1 MNLVEEIRRQRRR
14 VEMSSDEFARIMMD
28 GRLSR
33 RQMIARLTALGLSA
47 PVAAALAARVSPADA
62 APAAIARRAIR
73 TQEAGNGTL
82 IVGTETDIEGMDP
95 GHAGALATTRVNI
108 NVLEGLVK
116 YDPGTVELIPHLA
129 LEVPTLENGGV
140 SEDGLTYT
148 FALRPDVKF
157 HDGTD
162 LNAEAVVMSY
172 RRLFDPEFEFYD
184 ETNTSGFFLAG
195 LTNVEAVDDMT
206 VRFTLAE
213 PNAAFV
219 ELSNVY
225 SGKVM
230 SPKAIQEVPIP
241 QWAEGSYGTGPFKLA
256 SWEKGVS
263 VVLERN
269 DDYWGTPPGL
279 QQLVFRPIP
288 EPTARVA
295 ALLSGEVDMIV
306 VVPPDAIQS
315 IKDDPNLVY
324 EQGPSLHYWFIQLN
338 TTAPPFDDVRVRQ
351 AVNYAVNKEGLA
363 NDILAGSAV
372 PATQPMP
379 AANWSY
385 NEEITGYPYDPEMAR
400 QLLAEAGFAD
410 GFQTTMIIPQSG
422 SGMII
427 PVQMNEYIQ
436 GNLRDVGIEVAIQS
450 FEWVSYLGIWGQGL
464 NQDVTMGNQSIMAS
478 DPYVANFL
486 LSGAFTPAEGGWNI
500 GYYENAE
507 VDELLAD
514 ALATPDR
521 EARKEIYAE
530 AWAKITEDAPW
541 IFVVNDLQPMAFKQS
556 VQGYVTNPAYVID
569 FTTISIAE

>member
-1 MNLVEEIRRQRRR
+1 
-14 VEMSSDEFARIMMD
+14 
-28 GRLSR
+28 
-33 RQMIARLTALGLSA
+33 
-47 PVAAALAARVSPADA
+47 
-62 APAAIARRAIR
+62 
-73 TQEAGNGTL
+73 
-82 IVGTETDIEGMDP
+82 
-95 GHAGALATTRVNI
+95 
-108 NVLEGLVK
+108 
-116 YDPGTVELIPHLA
+116 
-129 LEVPTLENGGV
+129 VPSLENGGV

-148 FALRPDVKF
+148 FNLRPDVKF
-157 HDGTD
+157 HDGADFT
-162 LNAEAVVMSY
+162 AEAVVMSY
-172 RRLFDPEFEFYD
+172 RRLYDPEFEFYD
-184 ETNTSGFFLAG
+184 DTNTSGFFLAG
-195 LTNVEAVDDMT
+195 MTNVEAVDDMT

-219 ELSNVY
+219 ELSNIY

-241 QWAEGSYGTGPFKLA
+241 QWAEGSYGTGPFKLS

-269 DDYWGTPPGL
+269 DEYWGTPPGL
-279 QQLVFRPIP
+279 QTLVFRPIP

-315 IKDDPNLVY
+315 IKDDPNLTY

-385 NEEITGYPYDPEMAR
+385 NEDITGYPYDPDKAR
-400 QLLAEAGFAD
+400 QLLADAGFAD
-410 GFQTTMIIPQSG
+410 GFQTNMIIPQSG

-450 FEWVSYLGIWGQGL
+450 FEWVSYLGIWAQGL

-500 GYYENAE
+500 GYYENPE
-507 VDELLAD
+507 VDELLAS
-514 ALATPDR
+514 ALETPDR
-521 EARKEIYAE
+521 EERKEIYAE

>member
-1 MNLVEEIRRQRRR
+1 
-14 VEMSSDEFARIMMD
+14 MSHEEFARILMDNRLDRREMMR
-28 GRLSR
+28 RL
-33 RQMIARLTALGLSA
+33 MALGLAA
-47 PVAAALAARVSPADA
+47 PVAASLTARVVHADA
-62 APAAIARRAIR
+62 APATITNRAARLQAD
-73 TQEAGNGTL
+73 GNGTL
-82 IVGTETDIEGMDP
+82 IVGTETDIEGFDP

-116 YDPGTVELIPHLA
+116 YNPGTVELIPHLA
-129 LEVPTLENGGV
+129 TEVPTLENGGV

-148 FALRPDVKF
+148 FSLRPDVTF
-157 HDGTD
+157 HDGTPF
-162 LNAEAVVMSY
+162 NAEAVVMTY
-172 RRLFDPEFEFYD
+172 RRLYDPEFEFYD
-184 ETNTSGFFLAG
+184 DTNTSGFFLAG

-206 VRFTLAE
+206 IQFTLGA

-225 SGKVM
+225 AGKVM

-241 QWAEGSYGTGPFKLA
+241 GWAEGSYGTGPFKLE

-263 VVLERN
+263 VVLQRN
-269 DDYWGTPPGL
+269 EEYWGTAPGL
-279 QQLVFRPIP
+279 QTLVFRPIP

-315 IKDDPNLVY
+315 IKDDPNLTY

-338 TTAPPFDDVRVRQ
+338 TTEPPFDDVRVRQ

-385 NEEITGYPYDPEMAR
+385 NEAVTGYPYDPEKAKA
-400 QLLAEAGFAD
+400 LLAEAGLAD
-410 GFQTTMIIPQSG
+410 GFQTNMIIPQSG
-422 SGMII
+422 SGMMI
-427 PVQMNEYIQ
+427 PVQMNEFIQ
-436 GNLRDVGIEVAIQS
+436 GNLRDIGIEVAIQS

-464 NQDVTMGNQSIMAS
+464 NADVTMGNQSIMAS

-486 LSGAFTPAEGGWNI
+486 LDGGFTPTEGGWNI
-500 GYYENAE
+500 GYYENPE
-507 VDELLAD
+507 VDELLAA
-514 ALATPDR
+514 ALTVPDR

-541 IFVVNDLQPMAFKQS
+541 IFVVNDLQPMAFKKS

-569 FTTISIAE
+569 FTTISIGE

>member
-1 MNLVEEIRRQRRR
+1 
-14 VEMSSDEFARIMMD
+14 
-28 GRLSR
+28 
-33 RQMIARLTALGLSA
+33 
-47 PVAAALAARVSPADA
+47 
-62 APAAIARRAIR
+62 
-73 TQEAGNGTL
+73 
-82 IVGTETDIEGMDP
+82 
-95 GHAGALATTRVNI
+95 
-108 NVLEGLVK
+108 
-116 YDPGTVELIPHLA
+116 
-129 LEVPTLENGGV
+129 
-140 SEDGLTYT
+140 
-148 FALRPDVKF
+148 
-157 HDGTD
+157 
-162 LNAEAVVMSY
+162 
-172 RRLFDPEFEFYD
+172 
-184 ETNTSGFFLAG
+184 
-195 LTNVEAVDDMT
+195 
-206 VRFTLAE
+206 
-213 PNAAFV
+213 
-219 ELSNVY
+219 
-225 SGKVM
+225 M
-230 SPKAIQEVPIP
+230 SPQAIQEVPIP
-241 QWAEGSYGTGPFKLA
+241 GWAEGSYGTGPFTLS

-269 DDYWGTPPGL
+269 EDYWGTPPGL
-279 QQLVFRPIP
+279 QTLVFRPIP

-315 IKDDPNLVY
+315 IQDDPNLTY

-338 TTAPPFDDVRVRQ
+338 TTAPPFDDVRVRH

-385 NEEITGYPYDPEMAR
+385 NEDVTGYPYDPEMAR

-410 GFQTTMIIPQSG
+410 GFQTNMIIPQSG

-464 NQDVTMGNQSIMAS
+464 SSDVTMGNQSIMAS

-500 GYYENAE
+500 GYYANPE
-507 VDELLAD
+507 VDELLAA
-514 ALATPDR
+514 ALTTPDR

-530 AWAKITEDAPW
+530 AWAAITEDAPW

-556 VQGYVTNPAYVID
+556 VQGYLTNPAYVID

>member
-1 MNLVEEIRRQRRR
+1 MRHE
-14 VEMSSDEFARIMMD
+14 EFARILMNN
-28 GRLSR
+28 RLSR
-33 RQMIARLTALGLSA
+33 REMVRRLTALGLAA
-47 PVAAALAARVSPADA
+47 PVAVSLAARVVPADA
-62 APAAIARRAIR
+62 APAALANRALR
-73 TQEAGNGTL
+73 MQGSGNGTL
-82 IVGTETDIEGMDP
+82 IVGTETDIEGFDP

-129 LEVPTLENGGV
+129 TEVPTVENGGV

-148 FALRPDVKF
+148 FNLRPDVKF
-157 HDGTD
+157 HDGAD
-162 LNAEAVVMSY
+162 FNADAVVMSY
-172 RRLFDPEFEFYD
+172 RRLYDPEFEFYD
-184 ETNTSGFFLAG
+184 DTNTSGFFLAG
-195 LTNVEAVDDMT
+195 MTSVEAVDDMT
-206 VRFTLAE
+206 VRFTLGA

-219 ELSNVY
+219 ELSNIY
-225 SGKVM
+225 AGKVM

-241 QWAEGSYGTGPFKLA
+241 QWAEGSYGTGPFRLE

-263 VVLERN
+263 VVLQRN
-269 DDYWGTPPGL
+269 EEYWGTPPGL
-279 QQLVFRPIP
+279 QTLVFRPIP

-306 VVPPDAIQS
+306 VVPPDSIPS
-315 IKDDPNLVY
+315 IKDNPNLTY

-338 TTAPPFDDVRVRQ
+338 TTEPPFDDVRVRQ

-363 NDILAGSAV
+363 NDILSGSAV

-385 NEEITGYPYDPEMAR
+385 NDDIAGYPYDPEKAKA
-400 QLLAEAGFAD
+400 LLAEAGYEN
-410 GFQTTMIIPQSG
+410 GFQTNMIIPQSG
-422 SGMII
+422 SGMMI

-450 FEWVSYLGIWGQGL
+450 FEWVSYLGIWAQGL
-464 NQDVTMGNQSIMAS
+464 NADVTMGNQSIMAS

-486 LSGAFTPAEGGWNI
+486 LSGAFTPADGGWNI
-500 GYYENAE
+500 GYYANPE
-507 VDELLAD
+507 VDEMLAA
-514 ALATPDR
+514 ALTVPDR

-530 AWAKITEDAPW
+530 VWATITEDAPW
-541 IFVVNDLQPMAFKQS
+541 IFVVNDLQPMAFKNS

-569 FTTISIAE
+569 FTTISIGE

>member
-1 MNLVEEIRRQRRR
+1 
-14 VEMSSDEFARIMMD
+14 MSHDEFARIMMD

-33 RQMIARLTALGLSA
+33 REMVARLTALGLAA
-47 PVAAALAARVSPADA
+47 PVAASLAARVVPAGA
-62 APAAIARRAIR
+62 APEAIANRAVR
-73 TQEAGNGTL
+73 LQDGGGTL
-82 IVGTETDIEGMDP
+82 IVGTETDIEGFDP
-95 GHAGALATTRVNI
+95 GHASALATTRVNN

-116 YDPGTVELIPHLA
+116 YAPGTVDLMPLLA
-129 LEVPTLENGGV
+129 TEVPTLENGGV
-140 SEDGLTYT
+140 SDDGLIYT
-148 FALRPDVKF
+148 FTLRPGVTF
-157 HDGTD
+157 HDGAP

-172 RRLFDPEFEFYD
+172 QRLMDPEFPFYD
-184 ETNTSGFFLAG
+184 ETNTSGFFLAS
-195 LTNVEAVDDMT
+195 LTTVEAVDDMT

-219 ELSNVY
+219 ELSNIY
-225 SGKVM
+225 AGKVM

-241 QWAEGSYGTGPFKLA
+241 QWAEGSYGTGPFTVA

-269 DDYWGTPPGL
+269 PDYWGEPPGL
-279 QQLVFRPIP
+279 QTLVFRPIP

-315 IKDDPNLVY
+315 IKDDPNLTY

-338 TTAPPFDDVRVRQ
+338 TQEPPFDDVRVRQ

-363 NDILAGSAV
+363 TDILAGSAV

-385 NEEITGYPYDPEMAR
+385 NPDVTGYPYDPDRAR
-400 QLLAEAGFAD
+400 ELLAEAGLQD
-410 GFQTTMIIPQSG
+410 GFQTNMIIPQSG
-422 SGMII
+422 SGMMV

-436 GNLRDVGIEVAIQS
+436 GNLRDVGIDVAIQS
-450 FEWVSYLGIWGQGL
+450 FEWVSYLGIWAQGL
-464 NQDVTMGNQSIMAS
+464 NADVTMGNQSIMAS

-500 GYYENAE
+500 GYYANPE
-507 VDELLAD
+507 VDELLAA

-521 EARKEIYAE
+521 DARKAIYAD
-530 AWAKITEDAPW
+530 AWAMITEDAPW
-541 IFVVNDLQPMAFKQS
+541 IFVVNDLQPMGFKKS
-556 VQGYVTNPAYVID
+556 VQGYQTNPAYVID

>member
-1 MNLVEEIRRQRRR
+1 
-14 VEMSSDEFARIMMD
+14 MSSDEFARIMMN

-47 PVAAALAARVSPADA
+47 PVAAALAASAVEA
-62 APAAIARRAIR
+62 APAAIANRALR
-73 TQEAGNGTL
+73 SQGSGNGTL
-82 IVGTETDIEGMDP
+82 IVGTETDIEGFDP

-116 YDPGTVELIPHLA
+116 YNPGTVDLIPHLA

-148 FALRPDVKF
+148 FTLRPDVKF
-157 HDGTD
+157 HDGAD
-162 LNAEAVVMSY
+162 LNAEAAVMSY
-172 RRLFDPEFEFYD
+172 RRLYDPEFEYYD
-184 ETNTSGFFLAG
+184 DTNTSGFFLAG

-219 ELSNVY
+219 ELSNIY
-225 SGKVM
+225 AGKIM
-230 SPKAIQEVPIP
+230 SPKAIQEVPIAG
-241 QWAEGSYGTGPFKLA
+241 WAEGSYGTGPFKVT

-269 DDYWGTPPGL
+269 EEYWGTPPSL
-279 QQLVFRPIP
+279 QSLVFRPIP

-315 IKDDPNLVY
+315 IKDDPNLTY

-385 NEEITGYPYDPEMAR
+385 NEAITGYPYDPEMAR
-400 QLLAEAGFAD
+400 QLLAEAGYAD
-410 GFQTTMIIPQSG
+410 GFQTNMIIPQSG
-422 SGMII
+422 SGMMI

-464 NQDVTMGNQSIMAS
+464 NPDVTMGNQSIMAS

-500 GYYENAE
+500 GYYENPE
-507 VDELLAD
+507 VDALLAS
-514 ALATPDR
+514 ALETPDR
-521 EARKEIYAE
+521 EARKEIYAD
-530 AWAKITEDAPW
+530 AWAMITEDAPW

>member
-1 MNLVEEIRRQRRR
+1 V
-14 VEMSSDEFARIMMD
+14 SSDEFARIMMN

-47 PVAAALAARVSPADA
+47 TVAAALAAQVAPAEA
-62 APAAIARRAIR
+62 APSAIANRALR
-73 TQEAGNGTL
+73 VQGSGNGTL
-82 IVGTETDIEGMDP
+82 IVGTETDIEGFDP

-116 YDPGTVELIPHLA
+116 YNPGTVDLIPHLA

-148 FALRPDVKF
+148 FTLRPDVKF
-157 HDGTD
+157 HDGAD

-172 RRLFDPEFEFYD
+172 RRLYDPEFEYYD
-184 ETNTSGFFLAG
+184 DTNTSGFFLAG

-219 ELSNVY
+219 ELSNIY
-225 SGKVM
+225 AGKVM
-230 SPKAIQEVPIP
+230 SPKAIQEVPIAG
-241 QWAEGSYGTGPFKLA
+241 WAEGSYGTGPFKVT

-269 DDYWGTPPGL
+269 EEYWGTPPSL
-279 QQLVFRPIP
+279 QSLVFRPIP

-315 IKDDPNLVY
+315 IKDDPNLTY

-385 NEEITGYPYDPEMAR
+385 NEAITGYPYDPEMAR
-400 QLLAEAGFAD
+400 QLLADAGYAD
-410 GFQTTMIIPQSG
+410 GFQTNMIIPQSG
-422 SGMII
+422 SGMMI

-464 NQDVTMGNQSIMAS
+464 NPDVTMGNQSIMAS

-500 GYYENAE
+500 GYYENPE
-507 VDELLAD
+507 VDALLAS
-514 ALATPDR
+514 ALETPDR
-521 EARKEIYAE
+521 EARKEIYAD
-530 AWAKITEDAPW
+530 AWAMITEDAPW

>member
-1 MNLVEEIRRQRRR
+1 MREEA
-14 VEMSSDEFARIMMD
+14 FARILMND
-28 GRLSR
+28 RLSR
-33 RQMIARLTALGLSA
+33 REMARRLTALGLAA
-47 PVAAALAARVSPADA
+47 PVAASLAARVVPADA
-62 APAAIARRAIR
+62 APAAMASRAVR
-73 TQEAGNGTL
+73 LQGAGSGTL
-82 IVGTETDIEGMDP
+82 IVGTETDIEGFDP
-95 GHAGALATTRVNI
+95 GHASALATTRVNN

-116 YDPGTVELIPHLA
+116 YKPGTVELIPHLA
-129 LEVPTLENGGV
+129 TDAPTLENGGV
-140 SEDGLTYT
+140 SQDGLTYT
-148 FALRPDVKF
+148 FTLKPGITF
-157 HDGTD
+157 HDGAA
-162 LNAEAVVMSY
+162 LNADAVVTSY
-172 RRLFDPEFEFYD
+172 RRLYDKSFEHYD
-184 ETNTSGFFLAG
+184 DTNTSGFFLAG

-219 ELSNVY
+219 ELTNIY
-225 SGKVM
+225 AGKVM

-241 QWAEGSYGTGPFKLA
+241 QWSEGSYGTGPFTVE

-263 VVLERN
+263 VVLQRN
-269 DDYWGTPPGL
+269 EAYWGTPPGL
-279 QQLVFRPIP
+279 QTLVFRPIP

-306 VVPPDAIQS
+306 VVPPDSIQS
-315 IKDDPNLVY
+315 IKDNPDLTY

-338 TTAPPFDDVRVRQ
+338 TKEPPFDDVRVRQ

-385 NEEITGYPYDPEMAR
+385 NEEITGYPYDPEKAKA
-400 QLLAEAGFAD
+400 LLAEAGLAE

-450 FEWVSYLGIWGQGL
+450 FEWVSYLGIWAQGL
-464 NQDVTMGNQSIMAS
+464 NADVTMGNQSIMAS

-500 GYYENAE
+500 GYYENPE
-507 VDELLAD
+507 VDKLLQQ
-514 ALATPDR
+514 ALESPDR
-521 EARKEIYAE
+521 EVRKGIYAK
-530 AWAKITEDAPW
+530 AWALITNDAPW
-541 IFVVNDLQPMAFKQS
+541 IFVVNDLQPMGFKKT
-556 VQGYVTNPAYVID
+556 VQGYLTNPAYVID

>member
-1 MNLVEEIRRQRRR
+1 MRHE
-14 VEMSSDEFARIMMD
+14 EFARILMNN
-28 GRLSR
+28 RLSR
-33 RQMIARLTALGLSA
+33 REMVRRLTALGLAA
-47 PVAAALAARVSPADA
+47 PVAASLAARVVPADA
-62 APAAIARRAIR
+62 APAALANRALR
-73 TQEAGNGTL
+73 MQGSGNGTL
-82 IVGTETDIEGMDP
+82 IVGTETDIEGFDP

-129 LEVPTLENGGV
+129 TEVPTVENGGV

-148 FALRPDVKF
+148 FNLRPDVKF
-157 HDGTD
+157 HDGAD
-162 LNAEAVVMSY
+162 FNADAVVMSY
-172 RRLFDPEFEFYD
+172 RRLYDPEFEFYD
-184 ETNTSGFFLAG
+184 DTNTSGFFLAG
-195 LTNVEAVDDMT
+195 MTSVEAVDDMT
-206 VRFTLAE
+206 VRFTLGA

-219 ELSNVY
+219 ELSNIY
-225 SGKVM
+225 AGKVM

-241 QWAEGSYGTGPFKLA
+241 QWAEGSYGTGPFRLE

-263 VVLERN
+263 VVLQRN
-269 DDYWGTPPGL
+269 EEYWGTPPGL
-279 QQLVFRPIP
+279 QTLVFRPIP

-306 VVPPDAIQS
+306 VVPPDSIPS
-315 IKDDPNLVY
+315 IKDNPNLTY

-338 TTAPPFDDVRVRQ
+338 TTEPPFDDVRVRQ

-363 NDILAGSAV
+363 NDILSGSAV

-385 NEEITGYPYDPEMAR
+385 NDDIAGYPYDPEKAKA
-400 QLLAEAGFAD
+400 LLAEAGYEN
-410 GFQTTMIIPQSG
+410 GFQTNMIIPQSG
-422 SGMII
+422 SGMMI

-450 FEWVSYLGIWGQGL
+450 FEWVSYLGIWAQGL
-464 NQDVTMGNQSIMAS
+464 NADVTMGNQSIMAS

-486 LSGAFTPAEGGWNI
+486 LSGAFTPADGGWNI
-500 GYYENAE
+500 GYYANPE
-507 VDELLAD
+507 VDEMLAA
-514 ALATPDR
+514 ALTVPDR

-530 AWAKITEDAPW
+530 VWATITEDAPW
-541 IFVVNDLQPMAFKQS
+541 IFVVNDLQPMAFKNS

-569 FTTISIAE
+569 FTTISIGE